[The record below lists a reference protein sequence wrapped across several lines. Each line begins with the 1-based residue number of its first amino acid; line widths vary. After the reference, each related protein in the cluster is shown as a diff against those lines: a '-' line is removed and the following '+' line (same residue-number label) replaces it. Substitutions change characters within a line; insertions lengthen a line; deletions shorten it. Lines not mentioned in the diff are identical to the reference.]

1 MKTITRTFSIVGLLL
16 GVWFAS
22 PASAQTILQ
31 PDAAPPGAGVVVS
44 LIAANGGFTG
54 TETITTSC
62 PEILVGPKWLSNGA
76 GNPAAPIS
84 NAVLSTVFFILENA
98 PTKNCFVSVNGTAL
112 AAAGAIDNVF
122 SIVQPLPNPIDG
134 GVGDLDGVVNNV
146 ITIPSSA
153 RSDGGV
159 VVFSQLSVPVGKTL
173 VFDTTDPVP
182 ATGGN
187 EAFMPIIVLVRG
199 DATID
204 GVVDASGGRG
214 RDYGDNKLARSFS
227 AQSTID
233 GGDGGHGGPGGGGGA
248 AGGPHN
254 ATASGTG
261 GFSGTGG
268 DGFSGGSG
276 SPSIVYAQAP
286 GGRGVA
292 YPPVGVTGGNSPF
305 DRGGGFPTSSVTNGG
320 GGGSGNPFG
329 TGAYGA
335 QDQNNGGAAGY
346 GGGGGAAT
354 ANGTRSG
361 GGGGGFAT
369 VGLPGG
375 VGGTNT
381 NAGRGG
387 FVNGLASM
395 LPLFGGSGG
404 GGGDGWI
411 TGTGPNFGNFGGGGG
426 GGGGGAF
433 MFHVVGT
440 LSGSGVLKAD
450 GGNGGAA
457 GPGNCAA
464 SGGGGGSGG
473 GILLAARTLAF
484 TGTVSVRGGVGGANA
499 NAGCSGSYNQGG
511 HGGEGRVRFDGAPPP
526 TLTAGPTA
534 TVGST
539 WEGCAVTGVSGSVVQ
554 VSAANGINCN
564 WVAMNGAGAVVAS
577 GTTAEG
583 NLDLSAQSGLHG
595 VLTVIVSRDGVPS
608 PAGIGRIVVDSDG
621 DGIPDFADGDDD
633 NDGISDIDEL
643 GGVDLSGD
651 SDADGVP
658 DYMDPGFVICSDAN
672 TDGECDSLPL
682 AVDPDGDGVPSHFDK
697 DSDGDGIPDS
707 VEGPGAA
714 FDANLDGRIDD
725 LTDNDFD
732 GVAGVVDDDDEDNQS
747 TGTTGGLRDTDG
759 DGIPDSQDLD
769 SDGDGLF
776 DVVEAGGGGLDLD
789 GDGRVDD
796 TTDADG
802 DGLPDVV
809 DPQSGGAINGTPFQV
824 PDSDG
829 DGTPDFLEQG
839 APIYGSVRLSNG
851 ELRSFRCYYD
861 AVGGVVS
868 CETNPSGELVLYPP
882 ICGG

>member
-1 MKTITRTFSIVGLLL
+1 MKTISRLLAAL
-16 GVWFAS
+16 FATLIATLFAA

-44 LIAANGGFTG
+44 LIAANGGFSG

-76 GNPAAPIS
+76 GDPAAPIN

-98 PTKNCFVSVNGTAL
+98 PTKNCVVSVNGVPLT
-112 AAAGAIDNVF
+112 AAGAIDNVF

-134 GVGDLDGVVNNV
+134 GVGDLDGLVNNV

-159 VVFSQLSVPVGKTL
+159 VVFSQLSVPAGKTL
-173 VFDTTDPVP
+173 IFDTTDPVP

-214 RDYGDNKLARSFS
+214 RDYGDNALAR
-227 AQSTID
+227 ANNAPSTLD

-254 ATASGTG
+254 ATNSGTG

-276 SPSIVYAQAP
+276 SPSVVYAQAP

-292 YPPVGVTGGNSPF
+292 FPPAGVTGGNSPF
-305 DRGGGFPTSSVTNGG
+305 NRGGGFPTLQVTNGG

-329 TGAYGA
+329 IGASGA
-335 QDQNNGGAAGY
+335 QTGEAGGAAGY

-354 ANGTRSG
+354 NNSTRSG

-375 VGGTNT
+375 GGQN
-381 NAGRGG
+381 NGGRGG
-387 FVNGLASM
+387 LVNGLASM

-411 TGTGPNFGNFGGGGG
+411 TGSGPNFGLFGGGGG

-440 LSGSGVLKAD
+440 LSGSGQLLAN

-484 TGTVSVRGGVGGANA
+484 TGAVSVRGGTGGANA
-499 NAGCSGSYNQGG
+499 NAGCSGDYNRGG

-526 TLTAGPTA
+526 TLTSGPTA
-534 TVGST
+534 AVGTT
-539 WEGCAVTGVSGSVVQ
+539 WEGCAVTGVSGAVVQ
-554 VSAANGINCN
+554 VSAAPAVTCN
-564 WVAMNGAGAVVAS
+564 WVAIDADATVVAS

-583 NLDLSAQSGLHG
+583 NLDLSTQSALHG
-595 VLTVIVSRDGVPS
+595 VLTVIVSRNGVPS

-633 NDGISDIDEL
+633 NDGVADIDEL
-643 GGVDLSGD
+643 GGLDLSGD
-651 SDADGVP
+651 NDNDGVP
-658 DYMDPGFVICSDAN
+658 DYVDPNFVTCNDAN
-672 TDGECDSLPL
+672 TDGECDTVPL
-682 AVDPDGDGVPSHFDK
+682 AYDVDNDGVPNHLDK

-707 VEGPGAA
+707 VEGPGSAY
-714 FDANLDGRIDD
+714 DANNDGLIDD

-732 GVAGVVDDDDEDNQS
+732 GVAGVVDIDDTNNQS
-747 TGTTGGLRDTDG
+747 IGTGGVRDTDN
-759 DGIPDSQDLD
+759 DGIPDSQDVD

-776 DVVEAGGGGLDLD
+776 DLVEAGGGALDAN
-789 GDGRVDD
+789 GDGQLDD
-796 TTDADG
+796 NTDTDG
-802 DGLPDVV
+802 DGLPDAV
-809 DPQSGGAINGTPFQV
+809 DPDNGTGTNGTPFEL
-824 PDSDG
+824 PDSNG

-839 APIYGSVRLSNG
+839 APIYGSVRLQNG
-851 ELRSFRCYYD
+851 TLRAIHCYYD
-861 AVGGVVS
+861 AGTGLVS
-868 CETNPSGELVLYPP
+868 CETNAQGELMLYEPV
-882 ICGG
+882 CGG